1 MTKKNLKATG
11 IKRYFTF
18 KGAIIRVI
26 VTSQRCNY
34 NRSLK
39 TINGMTSLKC
49 QKKKKKNNPPKTYQ
63 YRLLYPAK
71 LFFKNE
77 HEIKTFS
84 ENQRLI
90 RFITNRPTLKEILR
104 DVLQTAYK

>member
-1 MTKKNLKATG
+1 MTKKNLKAMV

-26 VTSQRCNY
+26 VTSQHCNY

-39 TINGMTSLKC
+39 TINRMTSLKC
-49 QKKKKKNNPPKTYQ
+49 QKKKKKTYQ
-63 YRLLYPAK
+63 YRLFYSN

-77 HEIKTFS
+77 YEITFS

-90 RFITNRPTLKEILR
+90 RFITNRLTLKEILR

>member
-1 MTKKNLKATG
+1 MTKKNLKAMV

-26 VTSQRCNY
+26 VTSQHCNY

-39 TINGMTSLKC
+39 TINRMTSLKC
-49 QKKKKKNNPPKTYQ
+49 QKKKKNLPIQTFLFSK
-63 YRLLYPAK
+63 
-71 LFFKNE
+71 FFKNE
-77 HEIKTFS
+77 HEITFS

-90 RFITNRPTLKEILR
+90 RFITNRLTLKEILR